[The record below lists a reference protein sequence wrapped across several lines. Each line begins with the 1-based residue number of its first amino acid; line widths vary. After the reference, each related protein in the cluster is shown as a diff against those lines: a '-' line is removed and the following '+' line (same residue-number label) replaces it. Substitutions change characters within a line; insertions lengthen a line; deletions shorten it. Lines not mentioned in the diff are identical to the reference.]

1 MLSAL
6 LNTFLTVA
14 KCQNFTRAAEVLYT
28 TQPTISRQIR
38 TLEEELGFP
47 LFLREYKKISL
58 TPEGKVMLQACEK
71 MQEIF
76 LQGLQTARE
85 HAMGVSGEIKI
96 GYLSSFDA
104 GKMLFPS
111 LERIDELYPNIKL
124 QMEKASYYTLRKGLQ
139 NGLYDVIITLSFEA
153 ELLHDVVVKEIERV
167 KCYFVLSER
176 HPLYTKEDLNLSDL
190 VNSRFV
196 LPAPAES
203 PRRAGDLE
211 RILQSLGSQG
221 AEIVFEPNMESLMF
235 HVRTGKSIA
244 LLNCYE
250 NDLFAPFY
258 RRIELPDDQNDLY
271 TVAIWKKNN
280 QNPLIPLLF

>member
-1 MLSAL
+1 MLSVL

-14 KCQNFTRAAEVLYT
+14 KCQSFTRAAEILYT
-28 TQPTISRQIR
+28 TQPTISRQIH
-38 TLEEELGFP
+38 TLEEEFGFP
-47 LFLREYKKISL
+47 LFLRGYKKISL
-58 TPEGKVMLQACEK
+58 TPEGEVMLQSCEK

-76 LQGLQTARE
+76 LQGLQKARE
-85 HAMGVSGEIKI
+85 HALGVSGEIRI

-111 LERIDELYPNIKL
+111 LERIDQLYPHIKL
-124 QMEKASYYTLRKGLQ
+124 QVEKASYYALRKGLQ
-139 NGLYDVIITLSFEA
+139 NGTYDAIITLSFEA

-176 HPLYTKEDLNLSDL
+176 HPLYAKEDLNLSDL
-190 VNSRFV
+190 VNTRFV

-203 PRRAGDLE
+203 PQRAGDLE
-211 RILQSLGSQG
+211 RILHSLGSQG

-235 HVRTGKSIA
+235 HVRTGKSVA
-244 LLNCYE
+244 LLHCYE
-250 NDLFAPFY
+250 NDLSAPFY
-258 RRIELPDDQNDLY
+258 RRIQLPDAQNDLY
-271 TVAIWKKNN
+271 TVAIWKRNN